1 MFTKEERS
9 RFNYWF
15 AHWCAFQM
23 TALNCKG
30 WRAKYLFHDIE
41 KPFMR
46 LLLDYKKVQKFHRTH
61 HNHHPEWL
69 EKKLRDESVQTHAVV
84 EYWLDQYDFKATA
97 IDWECGHFTKVAQPR
112 NAYQEYQHVLEY
124 SNFSSKYPLVTK
136 YCYNEFSRRMIDAIK
151 ELGLYPIAP
160 ES

>member
-9 RFNYWF
+9 RFSYWF

-30 WRAKYLFHDIE
+30 WKVKYFLHDIE

-46 LLLDYKKVQKFHRTH
+46 LVCEYKKVQKFHRTH
-61 HNHHPEWL
+61 NNHHPEWL
-69 EKKLRDESVQTHAVV
+69 EYKLSKDKHLTEEKVKS
-84 EYWLDQYDFKATA
+84 WLDKYDFKATA
-97 IDWECGHFTKVAQPR
+97 VDWECGHFTKIAQPR
-112 NAYQEYQHVLEY
+112 NAYQEYNAVLDY
-124 SNFSSKYPLVTK
+124 DNFSKKYPTVTRN
-136 YCYNEFSRRMIDAIK
+136 CYNEFSRRMMDAIK

-160 ES
+160 KS